1 MAIFKD
7 TQGTLNKLNTLP
19 LDKEKNLQKL
29 VEDNLMEVL
38 ELRFLAT
45 EYTTT
50 FGGRIDTLAVDIVD
64 PETGKLQLSE
74 SSTAI
79 PIPNSSQQPYEYS
92 NFHR

>member
-1 MAIFKD
+1 
-7 TQGTLNKLNTLP
+7 
-19 LDKEKNLQKL
+19 
-29 VEDNLMEVL
+29 MEVL

-50 FGGRIDTLAVDIVD
+50 FSGRIDTLAVDIVD

-79 PIPNSSQQPYEYS
+79 PIPNSSQKPYKYS